1 MGVYSMAVSDLV
13 AVADQI
19 QKYWSPLFTKQ
30 LRESL
35 LLGGL
40 VDKKYEG
47 AIARQGDTVR
57 VSQVNAPNGQLLTIG
72 VDADSFASEAIST
85 TKVDIKADKRA
96 VAAYE
101 FQDLVELQSQIS
113 QSNPEVMEAL
123 RYAMAKQ
130 INDYLYSLV
139 APSTSAPDHDVSS
152 VTDFNAAQ
160 LAAIRLLAAKA
171 KWPDAPG
178 WYLMLDPT
186 YYSDLLNAS
195 TITSSDFGASDAPMI
210 GGKIG
215 LKRMGFN
222 IFEDNSRGTDYGL
235 AFHPDFLHMVSQTAV
250 QVKISDLHAQ
260 KKFGLVMSV
269 DLVFGARLGIDGNV
283 KHIKIYNT

>member
-1 MGVYSMAVSDLV
+1 MSVTTLAEV
-13 AVADQI
+13 ANQI

-40 VDKKYEG
+40 VDKKYQG
-47 AIARQGDTVR
+47 SIARQGDTVR
-57 VSQVNAPNGQLLTIG
+57 VSQVNAPSGQLLTVG

-85 TKVDIKADKRA
+85 SYIDIKADKRA

-139 APSTSAPDHDVSS
+139 SPSTSAPDHSIS
-152 VTDFNAAQ
+152 GVTDFNASQ
-160 LAAIRLLAAKA
+160 LAAVRTLAAQA
-171 KWPDAPG
+171 KWPDMPG
-178 WYLMLDPT
+178 WYGLLDPQ
-186 YYSDLLNAS
+186 YYGDMLNA
-195 TITSSDFGASDAPMI
+195 TTLVSSDYGASDAPLI
-210 GGKIG
+210 GGKVA
-215 LKRMGFN
+215 LKRYGFN
-222 IFEDNSRGTDYGL
+222 LIEDNSRSADYGL
-235 AFHPDFLHMVSQTAV
+235 FFHPDFMHMVTQSEV
-250 QVKISDLHAQ
+250 QVKISDLHSQ
-260 KKFGLVMSV
+260 KKFGVVMSV
-269 DLVFGARLGIDGNV
+269 DMVFGAKLGINGNV
-283 KHIKIYNT
+283 KHIKVFNS